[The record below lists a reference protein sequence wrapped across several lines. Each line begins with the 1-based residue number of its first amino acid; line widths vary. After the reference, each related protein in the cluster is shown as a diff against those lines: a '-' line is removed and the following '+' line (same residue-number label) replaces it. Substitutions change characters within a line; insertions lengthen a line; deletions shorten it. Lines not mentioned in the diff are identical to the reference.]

1 MKRMTPEEAV
11 EWRRKSVER
20 YRAAV
25 RTTEKATRAPRKRV
39 RALTPQQERKRV
51 EDAEYR
57 RQRELRLVRAKGRC
71 EFVFHGPADLSFVL
85 DCDRPATET
94 HHIKQ
99 RSTQVD
105 HDVEN
110 LRALC
115 TTHHRYIHANPT
127 WAEENGWIVRE
138 YRQME
143 GPE

>member
-1 MKRMTPEEAV
+1 MKRMSVEEAA
-11 EWRRKSVER
+11 EWRRRSVEK
-20 YRAAV
+20 YRATV
-25 RTTEKATRAPRKRV
+25 RTTEKATRATRKRV
-39 RALTPQQERKRV
+39 RALTPQQERKRA

-57 RQRELRLVRAKGRC
+57 RQRELRLVRARGRC
-71 EFVFHGPADLSFVL
+71 EFGVKAAGFVL
-85 DCDRPATET
+85 RCTVSAPET

-115 TTHHRYIHANPT
+115 ATHHRFIHANPN
-127 WAEENGWIVRE
+127 WSEENGWIVRE